1 MDYLCSECSTQLSK
15 FEIQLNELY
24 PVRKLYCE
32 FCQSKHERQ
41 LIEKLKKSFEN
52 DLDFYDYKKHK
63 ETLYDQKEKD
73 YTYKGRSIGFMFSN
87 NKKGSNEDN

>member
-1 MDYLCSECSTQLSK
+1 MNCSRCGIEVLC
-15 FEIQLNELY
+15 NE
-24 PVRKLYCE
+24 
-32 FCQSKHERQ
+32 
-41 LIEKLKKSFEN
+41 KKGNIAFEN
-52 DLDFYDYKKHK
+52 DLDFYYYKKHK